1 MNVVLNIPQNC
12 NSAVIDHFV
21 NQLPTE
27 YTEEMNLDNQPLGS
41 LNFTQIALLIS
52 LFRSAKNTKNNELFL
67 FKESNPILIITR
79 WLHIV

>member
-27 YTEEMNLDNQPLGS
+27 YTEEMDLDNQPLGS

-52 LFRSAKNTKNNELFL
+52 LFRSAKSAKKQQIF
-67 FKESNPILIITR
+67 FKKSGSPSIITDGCT
-79 WLHIV
+79 

>member
-27 YTEEMNLDNQPLGS
+27 YTEEMDLDNQPLGS

-52 LFRSAKNTKNNELFL
+52 LFRSAKAWQQIFFL
-67 FKESNPILIITR
+67 KKAVLSIITR